1 MIHPTNFR
9 VFTKVLIINNS
20 AIIWICSKTL
30 QTSSELIW
38 TRSELISTRS
48 ELIFRIAEQI
58 AFAPHSTLR
67 WAAESGDLRGVLLT
81 GVYLSGGDTFNI
93 RDCAIVGR
101 WFSSCGSKKLC
112 ATLPLRTTACWRLN
126 VRTKKPR
133 SVKLRAWLS
142 GASGVKVCRHTEVWR
157 LFVANE

>member
-9 VFTKVLIINNS
+9 VVTKVLIINNS

-30 QTSSELIW
+30 QTS
-38 TRSELISTRS
+38 S

-101 WFSSCGSKKLC
+101 
-112 ATLPLRTTACWRLN
+112 
-126 VRTKKPR
+126 
-133 SVKLRAWLS
+133 
-142 GASGVKVCRHTEVWR
+142 
-157 LFVANE
+157 